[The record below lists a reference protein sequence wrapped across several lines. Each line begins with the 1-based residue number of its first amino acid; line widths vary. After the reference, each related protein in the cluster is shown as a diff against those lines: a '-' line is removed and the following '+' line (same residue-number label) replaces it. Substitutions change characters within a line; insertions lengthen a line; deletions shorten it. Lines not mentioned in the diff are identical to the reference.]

1 MPLPSSH
8 KIVVIDDK
16 PEEVASLIGTLSKN
30 GIGVVYFTGQ
40 LEQLPLEP
48 LSGIRIIF
56 SDIDLVESKDN
67 KTKKSALLGVFQK
80 VISPDNGPYIIVFWT
95 KLKKITKR
103 RSKIL

>member
-67 KTKKSALLGVFQK
+67 KTVSANPRINFKCSSVKAVPKGA
-80 VISPDNGPYIIVFWT
+80 T
-95 KLKKITKR
+95 A
-103 RSKIL
+103 